1 MPTQLQHLIR
11 GALNVAGFDSS
22 GRKFS
27 SGDCEGMTVF
37 ARIQLEP
44 DTPLLGQKEGSAG

>member
-27 SGDCEGMTVF
+27 SGDCKGVTVF
-37 ARIQLEP
+37 ARVHREP